1 VAGSWPRASKNEG
14 KTKKKEDG
22 GKMLQNLFEDL
33 QRLLATNP
41 KFLVDDVLSKDKVA
55 ESALAL
61 EPELLEMLLKENSL
75 KAHFFE
81 KSGSVLVFDK
91 VKFQKF
97 ILNKDFLPD
106 NYTAFRNKVGLVSN
120 DEYIT
125 ESSDVVL
132 VWPYKDSVL
141 EGGQDKDDAKRTEI
155 FWNLTLAPDQI
166 SRLLSPKALKN
177 IEKFGS
183 NGKSVKVEEI
193 SDRDNLLIRG
203 NNLLTL
209 HTLKERYRNKVKLI
223 YIDPPYNPDSKNNT
237 FTYNNSFNRSTW
249 LTFMKNRLEVA
260 REFMAQDGSLIVAID
275 ENEQAHL
282 GVLLKE
288 MFRDYEVHC
297 ITIVHNPRGVQGTNF
312 SYTHEYAFFVIPRG
326 KKSISST
333 TIEEGE
339 VDWSNLRNWGAESER
354 SDAKNCFYPIIVE
367 NGRIVGFGDVEPDN
381 SHPKQNTVKGKQIYV
396 YPIDINGIERK
407 WRYAR
412 QSVDAIAGMLKTKQV
427 AERLEIEIGKTFGTF
442 KTVWQNK
449 KYDANVYGSQILKDL
464 VPDSEFLFPK
474 SLWNVYDCISA
485 VVGEDKDAI
494 VMDFFGGS
502 GTTAHAVL
510 ELNKT
515 DGGQRRFILCE
526 QMDYVETVTKERIRQ
541 VILRNESDS
550 FIYAELADAN
560 EEFVRKI
567 KNSNSLDDL
576 SKIWTE
582 MQERAFLSHRATS
595 VVQSST
601 TESLNSLNKQEFATF
616 LLEILDHNMLYVPF
630 SEIDDEQY
638 GLDQATRNINKK
650 MFS

>member
-1 VAGSWPRASKNEG
+1 V
-14 KTKKKEDG
+14 
-22 GKMLQNLFEDL
+22 LQNLFEDL
-33 QRLLATNP
+33 RLLLGTFP
-41 KFLVDDVLSKDKVA
+41 KFQVDDLLSKDKVA
-55 ESALAL
+55 QAAL
-61 EPELLEMLLKENSL
+61 ELDPELLELLLKNESF
-75 KAHFFE
+75 KKHFFQE
-81 KSGSVLVFDK
+81 SGSVFVFDK

-106 NYTAFRNKVGLVSN
+106 NYTAFRNKVGLVTD
-120 DEYIT
+120 DEYIS
-125 ESSDVVL
+125 EKNEVVL
-132 VWPYKDSVL
+132 VWPYKDAVL
-141 EGGQDKDDAKRTEI
+141 EGGQDKDDAKRSEI

-166 SRLLSPKALKN
+166 SRLLSPKVLKN
-177 IEKFGS
+177 IQKYDS
-183 NGKSVKVEEI
+183 AGKSVAIESITEK
-193 SDRDNLLIRG
+193 DNLLIRG
-203 NNLLTL
+203 NNLLSL
-209 HTLKERYRNKVKLI
+209 HTLKDKYRNKVKLI

-260 REFMAQDGSLIVAID
+260 REFMSSDGSLIVAID

-297 ITIVHNPRGVQGTNF
+297 ITIIHNPRGVQGTNF

-326 KKSISST
+326 KKTISST

-354 SDAKNCFYPIIVE
+354 KDAKNCFYPVIVE
-367 NGRIVGFGDVEPDN
+367 DGQVVGFGEVEPDE
-381 SHPKQNTVKGKQIYV
+381 SHPKQNVVKGKKTYV
-396 YPIDINGIERK
+396 YPIDVNGIERK

-412 QSVDAIAGMLKTKQV
+412 QSVDSVAGMLRTKKTGD
-427 AERLEIEIGKTFGTF
+427 RIEIEIGKTFGTY

-449 KYDANVYGSQILKDL
+449 KYDANIYGSQILKDL
-464 VPDSEFLFPK
+464 VPNSTFLFPK

-485 VVGEDKDAI
+485 VVGEDPNAI

-515 DGGQRRFILCE
+515 DGGERRFILCE

-541 VILRNESDS
+541 VILRNNSDS
-550 FIYAELADAN
+550 FVYAELADAN
-560 EEFVRKI
+560 EEFIKKI
-567 KNSNSLDDL
+567 KNADSIDSLNT
-576 SKIWTE
+576 IWLE
-582 MQERAFLSHRATS
+582 MQERAFLSHRANS
-595 VVQSST
+595 VTQSTT
-601 TESLNSLNKQEFATF
+601 TESLNTLDKKEFSTF

-630 SEIDDEQY
+630 SEIDDIQY
-638 GLDQATRNINKK
+638 GIDDKSRQINKK
-650 MFS
+650 FFS

>member
-1 VAGSWPRASKNEG
+1 
-14 KTKKKEDG
+14 
-22 GKMLQNLFEDL
+22 MLQNLFEDL

-55 ESALAL
+55 ESALSL
-61 EPELLEMLLKENSL
+61 EPELLEMLLKEDSL
-75 KAHFFE
+75 KKHFFE
-81 KSGSVLVFDK
+81 KSGSIYVFDK

-97 ILNKDFLPD
+97 ILNKDFLPN
-106 NYTAFRNKVGLVSN
+106 NYTAFRNKVGLVVD

-125 ESSDVVL
+125 ESNEVVL
-132 VWPYKDSVL
+132 VWPYRDSVL

-166 SRLLSPKALKN
+166 SRLLAPKALKN
-177 IEKFGS
+177 IQKFDS
-183 NGKSVKVEEI
+183 KGKSVKFEEI
-193 SDRDNLLIRG
+193 SQNDNILIKG

-209 HTLKERYRNKVKLI
+209 HTLKEKYRNKVKLI

-260 REFMAQDGSLIVAID
+260 REFMTNDGSLIVAID

-288 MFRDYEVHC
+288 MFRDHEIHC
-297 ITIVHNPRGVQGTNF
+297 ITIVHNPRGIQGTNF

-354 SDAKNCFYPIIVE
+354 SDAKNCFYPVIVE
-367 NGRIVGFGDVEPDN
+367 DGQIVGFGEVEPDD
-381 SHPKQNTVKGKQIYV
+381 SHPSQNVIKGKQVYV
-396 YPIDINGIERK
+396 YPIDISGVERK

-412 QSVDAIAGMLKTKQV
+412 QSVDAISGMLRTKQTGK
-427 AERLEIEIGKTFGTF
+427 RLEIEIGKTFGTF

-464 VPDSEFLFPK
+464 VPNSEFLFPK

-510 ELNKT
+510 ELNKS
-515 DGGQRRFILCE
+515 DGGNRRFILCE

-541 VILRNESDS
+541 VILRNGTDS

-560 EEFVRKI
+560 EEFVQKI
-567 KNSNSLDDL
+567 KNSNSLDEL
-576 SKIWTE
+576 SGIWNE

-595 VVQSST
+595 IIQATST
-601 TESLNSLNKQEFATF
+601 ANLDSLNKIEFVTF

-630 SEIDDEQY
+630 TEIDDEQY
-638 GLDQATRNINKK
+638 GLDQETRRLNKK
-650 MFS
+650 MFG

>member
-1 VAGSWPRASKNEG
+1 
-14 KTKKKEDG
+14 
-22 GKMLQNLFEDL
+22 MLQNLFEDL

-41 KFLVDDVLSKDKVA
+41 KFLVDDVLSKDRVA
-55 ESALAL
+55 ESALSL
-61 EPELLEMLLKENSL
+61 DPELLEMLLQEETL
-75 KAHFFE
+75 KKHFFE
-81 KSGSVLVFDK
+81 KSGSIYVFDK

-97 ILNKDFLPD
+97 ILNKDFLPN
-106 NYTAFRNKVGLVSN
+106 NYTAFRNKVGLVFD

-125 ESSDVVL
+125 ESNEVVL

-166 SRLLSPKALKN
+166 SRLLAPKALKN
-177 IEKFGS
+177 IQKFDS
-183 NGKSVKVEEI
+183 NGESVKVEDVSEK
-193 SDRDNLLIRG
+193 DNILIKG

-209 HTLKERYRNKVKLI
+209 HTLKEKYRNKVKLI

-260 REFMAQDGSLIVAID
+260 REFMTNDGSLIVAID

-288 MFRDYEVHC
+288 MFRDHEIHC

-354 SDAKNCFYPIIVE
+354 SDAKNCFYPVIVE
-367 NGRIVGFGDVEPDN
+367 NGEIVGFGEVEPDD
-381 SHPKQNTVKGKQIYV
+381 SHPSQNVVKGKQIYV
-396 YPIDINGIERK
+396 YPIDISGVERK

-412 QSVDAIAGMLKTKQV
+412 QSVDAISGMLRTKQTGK
-427 AERLEIEIGKTFGTF
+427 RLEIEIGKTFGTF

-464 VPDSEFLFPK
+464 VPNSEFLFPK

-510 ELNKT
+510 ELNKS
-515 DGGQRRFILCE
+515 DGGNRKFILCE

-541 VILRNESDS
+541 VILRNGSDS

-560 EEFVRKI
+560 EEFVQKI
-567 KNSNSLDDL
+567 KNSNSLDEL
-576 SKIWTE
+576 SKIWNE

-595 VVQSST
+595 IIQASST
-601 TESLNSLNKQEFATF
+601 ANLNSLSKNEFATF

-630 SEIDDEQY
+630 TEIDDEQY
-638 GLDQATRNINKK
+638 GLDQETRRLNKK
-650 MFS
+650 MFG

>member
-1 VAGSWPRASKNEG
+1 
-14 KTKKKEDG
+14 
-22 GKMLQNLFEDL
+22 MLQNLFQDL

-55 ESALAL
+55 ESALTL
-61 EPELLEMLLKENSL
+61 DPELLEMLLKDETL
-75 KAHFFE
+75 KKHFFE
-81 KSGSVLVFDK
+81 KSGSVYVFDK

-97 ILNKDFLPD
+97 ILNKDFLPN
-106 NYTAFRNKVGLVSN
+106 NYTAFRNKVGLVTD

-125 ESSDVVL
+125 ESDEVVL
-132 VWPYKDSVL
+132 VWPYKDTVL

-177 IEKFGS
+177 IQKFDSKGEL
-183 NGKSVKVEEI
+183 VKVEEI
-193 SDRDNLLIRG
+193 TESDNLLIKG

-209 HTLKERYRNKVKLI
+209 HTLKEKYRNKVKLI

-237 FTYNNSFNRSTW
+237 FTYNNAFNRSTW

-260 REFMAQDGSLIVAID
+260 REYMANDGSLIVAID

-288 MFRDYEVHC
+288 MFRDYEIHC

-326 KKSISST
+326 RKSISST
-333 TIEEGE
+333 TIEDEE

-354 SDAKNCFYPIIVE
+354 ADAKNCFYPVIVE
-367 NGRIVGFGDVEPDN
+367 NGEIVGFGDVEPDS
-381 SHPKQNTVKGKQIYV
+381 SHPTQNVIKGNQIYI
-396 YPIDINGIERK
+396 YPIDVNGVERK

-412 QSVDAIAGMLKTKQV
+412 QSVDAISGMLRTKQTGK
-427 AERLEIEIGKTFGTF
+427 RLEIEIGKTFGTY

-464 VPDSEFLFPK
+464 VPNSEFLFPK

-485 VVGEDKDAI
+485 VVGDDKDAI

-510 ELNKT
+510 ELNKS
-515 DGGQRRFILCE
+515 DGGNRRFILCE

-541 VILRNESDS
+541 VILRNGQDS
-550 FIYAELADAN
+550 FVYAELADAN
-560 EEFVRKI
+560 EEFVQKI
-567 KNSNSLDDL
+567 KTSESLDDL
-576 SKIWTE
+576 FRIWTE

-595 VVQSST
+595 KIQTSIS
-601 TESLNSLNKQEFATF
+601 ENLHSLDKNEFATF
-616 LLEILDHNMLYVPF
+616 LLEILDHNMLYVPL

-638 GLDQATRNINKK
+638 GLDPETRHLNKK
-650 MFS
+650 MFG

>member
-1 VAGSWPRASKNEG
+1 
-14 KTKKKEDG
+14 
-22 GKMLQNLFEDL
+22 MLQNLFEDL

-41 KFLVDDVLSKDKVA
+41 KYLVDDVLSKDKVA

-81 KSGSVLVFDK
+81 KSGSILIFDK

-125 ESSDVVL
+125 ESSEVVL

-177 IEKFGS
+177 IEKFDS
-183 NGKSVKVEEI
+183 SGKSVKVDEI

-209 HTLKERYRNKVKLI
+209 HTLKEKYRNKIKLI
-223 YIDPPYNPDSKNNT
+223 YLDPPYNPDSKNNT

-333 TIEEGE
+333 TIDEGE

-354 SDAKNCFYPIIVE
+354 SDAKNCFYPVIVE
-367 NGRIVGFGDVEPDN
+367 NGKIVGFGDVEPDE
-381 SHPKQNTVKGKQIYV
+381 SHPKQNTVKGKQI
-396 YPIDINGIERK
+396 
-407 WRYAR
+407 
-412 QSVDAIAGMLKTKQV
+412 
-427 AERLEIEIGKTFGTF
+427 
-442 KTVWQNK
+442 
-449 KYDANVYGSQILKDL
+449 
-464 VPDSEFLFPK
+464 
-474 SLWNVYDCISA
+474 
-485 VVGEDKDAI
+485 
-494 VMDFFGGS
+494 
-502 GTTAHAVL
+502 
-510 ELNKT
+510 
-515 DGGQRRFILCE
+515 
-526 QMDYVETVTKERIRQ
+526 
-541 VILRNESDS
+541 
-550 FIYAELADAN
+550 
-560 EEFVRKI
+560 
-567 KNSNSLDDL
+567 
-576 SKIWTE
+576 
-582 MQERAFLSHRATS
+582 
-595 VVQSST
+595 
-601 TESLNSLNKQEFATF
+601 
-616 LLEILDHNMLYVPF
+616 
-630 SEIDDEQY
+630 
-638 GLDQATRNINKK
+638 
-650 MFS
+650 

>member
-1 VAGSWPRASKNEG
+1 
-14 KTKKKEDG
+14 
-22 GKMLQNLFEDL
+22 MLQNLFEDL

-55 ESALAL
+55 DSALSL
-61 EPELLEMLLKENSL
+61 DSELLEMLLQEETL
-75 KAHFFE
+75 KKHFFE
-81 KSGSVLVFDK
+81 KSGSIYVFDK

-97 ILNKDFLPD
+97 ILNKDFLPN
-106 NYTAFRNKVGLVSN
+106 NYTAFRNKVGLVFD

-125 ESSDVVL
+125 ESNEVVL

-166 SRLLSPKALKN
+166 SRLLAPKALKN
-177 IEKFGS
+177 IQKFDS
-183 NGKSVKVEEI
+183 KGKSVKVEEI
-193 SDRDNLLIRG
+193 SENDNILIKG

-209 HTLKERYRNKVKLI
+209 HTLKEKYRNKVKLI

-260 REFMAQDGSLIVAID
+260 REFMTNDGSLIVAID

-288 MFRDYEVHC
+288 MFRDHEIHC

-354 SDAKNCFYPIIVE
+354 SDAKNCFYPVIVE
-367 NGRIVGFGDVEPDN
+367 DGEIVGFGDVEPDD
-381 SHPKQNTVKGKQIYV
+381 SHPSQNVVKGKQIYV
-396 YPIDINGIERK
+396 YPIDISGVERK

-412 QSVDAIAGMLKTKQV
+412 QSVDAISGMLRTKQTGK
-427 AERLEIEIGKTFGTF
+427 RLEIEIGKTFGTF

-464 VPDSEFLFPK
+464 VPNSEFLFPK

-510 ELNKT
+510 ELNKS
-515 DGGQRRFILCE
+515 DGGNRKFILCE

-541 VILRNESDS
+541 VILRNGTDS

-560 EEFVRKI
+560 EEFVQKI
-567 KNSNSLDDL
+567 KNSNSLDEL
-576 SKIWTE
+576 SQIWNE
-582 MQERAFLSHRATS
+582 MQDRAFLSHRATS
-595 VVQSST
+595 IIQASST
-601 TESLNSLNKQEFATF
+601 ANLNSLSKNEYATF

-630 SEIDDEQY
+630 TEIDDEQY
-638 GLDQATRNINKK
+638 GLDQETRRLNKK
-650 MFS
+650 MFG